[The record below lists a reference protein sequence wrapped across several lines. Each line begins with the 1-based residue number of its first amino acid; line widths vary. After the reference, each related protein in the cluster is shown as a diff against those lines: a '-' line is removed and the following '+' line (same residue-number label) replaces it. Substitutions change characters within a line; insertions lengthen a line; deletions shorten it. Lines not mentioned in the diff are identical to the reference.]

1 MSPPIQLGLDMPPE
15 SLGVTTTNQDL
26 LTRLF
31 PFWNPSCIAIAG
43 FRMTSKHTSYE
54 VDVLDLAD
62 DSESP
67 STSQFSMA
75 TDSAGNTGTGKTSP
89 VDLSQTSSPQR
100 SPRKQLFTKRPVSP
114 LQETNNKPIKLPPPP
129 SPSPRRTRSLTPP
142 PNCTPQTYPL
152 SQGIMSS
159 PSSPRP
165 QRLNPRVL
173 DVTARL
179 QDGSSKD
186 IHRKNTNNQCTQLP
200 FCEKSVWLNVPQPLV
215 NVSTMSTS
223 THGSPRRTTSR
234 SMDMTTSA
242 IAADRC
248 LIPPVQAAR
257 VPKPPQR
264 WVKGQLLGQG
274 SFGCVYEGWN
284 L

>member
-1 MSPPIQLGLDMPPE
+1 
-15 SLGVTTTNQDL
+15 
-26 LTRLF
+26 
-31 PFWNPSCIAIAG
+31 
-43 FRMTSKHTSYE
+43 MTSKRTSCE
-54 VDVLDLAD
+54 VDVVDIAD
-62 DSESP
+62 ESESP

-89 VDLSQTSSPQR
+89 ADLSQTSSPQR

-129 SPSPRRTRSLTPP
+129 IIMPPPPSPSPRRTRSLTPP

-152 SQGIMSS
+152 SQGVMSS

-173 DVTARL
+173 DATARL
-179 QDGSSKD
+179 QDGIPKD
-186 IHRKNTNNQCTQLP
+186 INRKYTNNQWTQLP
-200 FCEKSVWLNVPQPLV
+200 FCEKSIWLNVPQPLT

-223 THGSPRRTTSR
+223 NHGSPRRTTSM

-242 IAADRC
+242 TMMDRC
-248 LIPPVQAAR
+248 LIPPVQAAL